1 MNEGHFGTVLDW
13 LSGLE
18 DPIGASSTPG
28 TTSPN
33 PTSKLHHPLS
43 PPESRKRTAA
53 MASDRDST
61 PKRRRVGDA
70 ADFHPDET
78 PKANS
83 VRDGIP
89 NLPTASPSRSDRS
102 GSRSESQASGRSSP
116 LKRMAAMELAPSGLE
131 TRRMES
137 EHPSMPPALA
147 QFSSELDMCSIGVG
161 VISESLQDRLEHD
174 PRFRH
179 FLPFMFAAP
188 TDRDQYGPTPSPDRV
203 DSLVQNSVR
212 CQDSRL
218 DESGWNML
226 VHCPL
231 LEEALHN
238 IQMQNQSIGFEPC
251 TTAKIIPEYLP
262 TGFMPKMVDFC
273 MYVDLGMDKATRDAS
288 IRLRQ
293 ELPYGVINHTEFY
306 ALRQRAITVSIETKT
321 PRGAPPAAAELQ
333 ISTWHAAQWR
343 LLEDLVAR
351 TGGSFA
357 ELPFLPAVIVNG
369 DEWSFAAT
377 TKEEQ
382 NTVLWLEKKFGST
395 SSHHGVY
402 KAVWGLQRLAKW
414 SSEIYWPWYRKNA
427 LGVSDE

>member
-1 MNEGHFGTVLDW
+1 
-13 LSGLE
+13 
-18 DPIGASSTPG
+18 
-28 TTSPN
+28 
-33 PTSKLHHPLS
+33 
-43 PPESRKRTAA
+43 
-53 MASDRDST
+53 
-61 PKRRRVGDA
+61 
-70 ADFHPDET
+70 
-78 PKANS
+78 
-83 VRDGIP
+83 
-89 NLPTASPSRSDRS
+89 
-102 GSRSESQASGRSSP
+102 
-116 LKRMAAMELAPSGLE
+116 MAAMELAPSGLE

>member
-161 VISESLQDRLEHD
+161 VISESLQDLLEHG
-174 PRFRH
+174 PR
-179 FLPFMFAAP
+179 LSPEFA
-188 TDRDQYGPTPSPDRV
+188 
-203 DSLVQNSVR
+203 L
-212 CQDSRL
+212 
-218 DESGWNML
+218 
-226 VHCPL
+226 
-231 LEEALHN
+231 
-238 IQMQNQSIGFEPC
+238 
-251 TTAKIIPEYLP
+251 
-262 TGFMPKMVDFC
+262 
-273 MYVDLGMDKATRDAS
+273 
-288 IRLRQ
+288 
-293 ELPYGVINHTEFY
+293 
-306 ALRQRAITVSIETKT
+306 
-321 PRGAPPAAAELQ
+321 
-333 ISTWHAAQWR
+333 
-343 LLEDLVAR
+343 
-351 TGGSFA
+351 
-357 ELPFLPAVIVNG
+357 
-369 DEWSFAAT
+369 
-377 TKEEQ
+377 
-382 NTVLWLEKKFGST
+382 
-395 SSHHGVY
+395 
-402 KAVWGLQRLAKW
+402 
-414 SSEIYWPWYRKNA
+414 
-427 LGVSDE
+427 